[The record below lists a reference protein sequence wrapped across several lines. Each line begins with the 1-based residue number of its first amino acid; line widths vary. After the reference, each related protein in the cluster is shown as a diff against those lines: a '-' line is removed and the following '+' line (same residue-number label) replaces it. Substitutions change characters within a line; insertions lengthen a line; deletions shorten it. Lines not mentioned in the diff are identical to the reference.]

1 MLSLACLRLLPTL
14 PLAYHPF
21 THLIHVTK
29 LGKTL
34 IHCNVEMQYS
44 RNQWVLSNVL
54 EVTRF
59 PKSDM
64 FITQSVLSSSE
75 DNVDGLGSI

>member
-1 MLSLACLRLLPTL
+1 MLSQACLRLLLIL

-21 THLIHVTK
+21 TRLMHATR
-29 LGKTL
+29 LGKPL
-34 IHCNVEMQYS
+34 ILCNMGMQYS
-44 RNQWVLSNVL
+44 RNLRVLSNAL

-64 FITQSVLSSSE
+64 FITKVTLRSSE
-75 DNVDGLGSI
+75 NNVDGLGSI